1 MLGLFNSFPK
11 GWGGEP
17 SGVGCSGGGEAA
29 GSGGRGG
36 RGRGNIKA
44 DEQLCLF

>member
-1 MLGLFNSFPK
+1 MW
-11 GWGGEP
+11 WGDEP
-17 SGVGCSGGGEAA
+17 SGVGFSGGGEAA

-36 RGRGNIKA
+36 GGRENIEA

>member
-1 MLGLFNSFPK
+1 MGF
-11 GWGGEP
+11 
-17 SGVGCSGGGEAA
+17 SGGGEAA

-36 RGRGNIKA
+36 GGRENIEA